1 MRLEGGCYCGAVRYR
16 TEGEPALKAQC
27 VCRECT
33 HMTGGGPNVFIA
45 MPPDGFAYT
54 KGAPATFRRSD
65 LPNPVTREFCGTCGA
80 PLTTRAPGFPAVIVK
95 VGSLDDP
102 SQYGEPDMTIFTCD
116 KQAYHYLPPGKPTF
130 ERLPG

>member
-1 MRLEGGCYCGAVRYR
+1 MQLEGGCYCGAVRYR
-16 TEGEPALKAQC
+16 VEGDPVMKAQC

-45 MPPDGFAYT
+45 MPPDGFTYT
-54 KGAPATFRRSD
+54 KGAPARFTRPD

-116 KQAYHYLPPGKPTF
+116 QQAYHYLPPGKPAF
-130 ERLPG
+130 DKLPG

>member
-16 TEGEPALKAQC
+16 TEGDPVLKAQC

-33 HMTGGGPNVFIA
+33 HITGGGPNVFSA
-45 MPPDGFAYT
+45 MPPAGFEYT
-54 KGAPATFRRSD
+54 KGAPAAFTRPD
-65 LPNPVTREFCGTCGA
+65 LPNPVTREFCGACGTQ
-80 PLTTRAPGFPAVIVK
+80 LMTRVPNFPAVIVK

-116 KQAYHYLPPGKPTF
+116 QQAFQYLPPGKPAF
-130 ERLPG
+130 ERMPG

>member
-16 TEGEPALKAQC
+16 AEGDPVMKAQC

-33 HMTGGGPNVFIA
+33 HVTGGGPNVFIA
-45 MPPDGFAYT
+45 MPTGGFEYT
-54 KGAPATFRRSD
+54 QGAPASFTRPD
-65 LPNPVTREFCGTCGA
+65 LPNPVTREFCSNCGTQL
-80 PLTTRAPGFPAVIVK
+80 LTRVPNVPALIVK

-116 KQAYHYLPPGKPTF
+116 KQAYHYLPPGKPAF
-130 ERLPG
+130 ERRPG